1 MRNAVAG
8 QMELARPPLSERVK
22 AIYDRF
28 LDVSGE
34 LFKNKLAAWGAVTV
48 LVLVL
53 IAVLAPYIERYD
65 PIAMNQDA
73 LLQKP
78 GLKHFFGTDQYG
90 RDVWSRVV
98 HGARRALWISVAA
111 VLLGIS
117 AGVPLGA
124 VSGYFGKMVD
134 NILMRVVDAWLAMP
148 GILFFLVMA
157 TIFRAH
163 GFAESDWSMIIVLGI
178 AQIPLLARL
187 VRGTFLQEK
196 EKEYVEACRATGES
210 NPYII
215 FRQILPNCLSPVIVQ
230 ATIAIGYLMIIDAA
244 LGFLGLGAQPPTP
257 SWGNDLSA
265 ARGFMETAP
274 HLSVFP
280 GIVLSLAVLGFN
292 LFGDGLRDALDP
304 RQVER

>member
-1 MRNAVAG
+1 MRNAVVG
-8 QMELARPPLSERVK
+8 EVELVVPPLSERMK
-22 AIYDRF
+22 ASYARF
-28 LDVSGE
+28 LDLFNE
-34 LFKNKLAAWGAVTV
+34 LFKSKLAAWGAITV
-48 LVLVL
+48 FVIALVA
-53 IAVLAPYIERYD
+53 IFAPYIERYD
-65 PIAMNQDA
+65 PVAMDSDA
-73 LLQKP
+73 ILVRP

-98 HGARRALWISVAA
+98 HGARRSLWISVAA
-111 VLLGIS
+111 VFLGL
-117 AGVPLGA
+117 AGGVPMGA
-124 VSGYFGKMVD
+124 VSGYFGKMLD

-148 GILFFLVMA
+148 PILFFLVMV
-157 TIFRAH
+157 TIFRAY
-163 GFAESDWSMIIVLGI
+163 GLAESDWAMIVVLGI

-210 NPYII
+210 SPYII

-230 ATIAIGYLMIIDAA
+230 ATVLIGWLMIVEAA

-257 SWGNDLSA
+257 SWGNDLNE

-274 HLSVFP
+274 YLSIFP
-280 GIVLSLAVLGFN
+280 GMILSLAVLGFN
-292 LFGDGLRDALDP
+292 LFGDGLRDVLDP